1 MEPHGRRLRVL
12 ARTFCVAP
20 ERLGAATTVDL
31 EAPAA
36 AEEAPVL
43 LDDAAVKRFLVDGM
57 LALPLTDL
65 PVGFHRE
72 LQRSSRVG
80 YERLQDAGLEDRY
93 VYNELPAMSEV
104 LASPLT
110 RGALVSLLG
119 PGYVQHPHRSMHVQG
134 EIEDGMPRLGDGG
147 WHKDGHH
154 VPMRHHFPRWIIGFY
169 YPFPCT
175 MDMGP
180 TGVIPGSHWLSVGTY
195 NDGGWSGEPA
205 DPDTVLPDDIVAAHD
220 MKLRASAAALYP
232 GAVERKTAVGDL
244 ADPEYGTL
252 FLLNFGIL
260 HRRCTRLPGSL
271 WRNMFKLQF
280 FRTAAP
286 TSPSWDHDG
295 AHEDSQPFAHTDAS
309 PEQQA
314 VYEAAWSWMKGDSV
328 PPPTVNHLAAPPRLE
343 ADLLGDLEHKRV
355 ASAYSLGRHAAGGDA
370 SALDMLEAALCGEGD
385 DASRSAMYG
394 CGGAG
399 DMAVPMLCRAL
410 ARARR
415 ASDWRT
421 QINAAHALNEAVRTP
436 SKAVQVELQATLES
450 AVAAME
456 SCVCEDQGGIST
468 PTASENTES
477 KKVYHEKTHPE
488 AAHGY
493 LTDPERAEKAA
504 GIRRTLTTCIQALG
518 TLGERAVASGDAA
531 LVGDLVDV
539 LLPYTVAPEPG
550 AALESFH
557 INGRALAG
565 IRPGQS
571 EFWAREGAAIG
582 LLRLASAAPDDVSLV
597 TPSTPG
603 HHGDD
608 RFIPALCQYAL
619 ARAEAGVGVT
629 RADVV
634 DKMKAYSVQWASLAD
649 ATGAESQEPWLQSLG
664 ESPGGGSGV
673 AWLA

>member
-1 MEPHGRRLRVL
+1 
-12 ARTFCVAP
+12 
-20 ERLGAATTVDL
+20 
-31 EAPAA
+31 
-36 AEEAPVL
+36 
-43 LDDAAVKRFLVDGM
+43 
-57 LALPLTDL
+57 
-65 PVGFHRE
+65 
-72 LQRSSRVG
+72 
-80 YERLQDAGLEDRY
+80 
-93 VYNELPAMSEV
+93 
-104 LASPLT
+104 
-110 RGALVSLLG
+110 
-119 PGYVQHPHRSMHVQG
+119 
-134 EIEDGMPRLGDGG
+134 
-147 WHKDGHH
+147 
-154 VPMRHHFPRWIIGFY
+154 MRHHFPRWIIGFY

-180 TGVIPGSHWLSVGTY
+180 TGVLPGSHWLSVGTY
-195 NDGGWSGEPA
+195 NDGGWSGEPP
-205 DPDTVLPDDIVAAHD
+205 DPAAVLPDDMVAAHD

-232 GAVERKTAVGDL
+232 GAAERKTAVGDL

-280 FRTAAP
+280 FRTTAP
-286 TSPSWDHDG
+286 TSPSWDYD
-295 AHEDSQPFAHTDAS
+295 ATHEDRQPFAYTDTS

-328 PPPTVNHLAAPPRLE
+328 PPPTELQLAAPTTLE

-370 SALDMLEAALCGEGD
+370 SALDMLEAALCGDGD

-399 DMAVPMLCRAL
+399 DAAVPMLCRTL
-410 ARARR
+410 ARARE

-436 SKAVQVELQATLES
+436 SKAVQIELQTTLEK
-450 AVAAME
+450 AVAAMGR
-456 SCVCEDQGGIST
+456 CVREDQQGIST
-468 PTASENTES
+468 LTES
-477 KKVYHEKTHPE
+477 DKKVAKKVYHEKMPPE
-488 AAHGY
+488 AAKGY
-493 LTDPERAEKAA
+493 LEDPERAEKVA
-504 GIRRTLTTCIQALG
+504 GIRRTLSTCIQALG

-531 LVGDLVDV
+531 LVGKLVDV

-550 AALESFH
+550 AALETFH
-557 INGRALAG
+557 TNGRARSG

-582 LLRLASAAPDDVSLV
+582 LLRLASGAPDDVSLV

-608 RFIPALCQYAL
+608 RFIPAMCQYAL
-619 ARAEAGVGVT
+619 ARAEAGGGVAG
-629 RADVV
+629 ADVV
-634 DKMKAYSVQWASLAD
+634 GKMTMYSDQWASLAD
-649 ATGAESQEPWLQSLG
+649 AAGAQSEEPWLQALG

-673 AWLA
+673 SWLA